1 MHVLLSA
8 QIVDLIYF
16 PAFTDP
22 PIPHQ
27 ERPKQVF
34 ILLYTKESKTLRFS
48 GNIIFSHKA
57 KISDGGTGSFYSFKN
72 ICQAPPRSW
81 DLSRGCGCSRGQ
93 DRQGPAGT
101 FQEQGQGRSKQK
113 VQ

>member
-1 MHVLLSA
+1 MLVLLSA
-8 QIVDLIYF
+8 QIVDLIFF

-22 PIPHQ
+22 SIPHR

-34 ILLYTKESKTLRFS
+34 IPLHTEESKTLRLS
-48 GNIIFSHKA
+48 GNIIFSHKT
-57 KISDGGTGSFYSFKN
+57 KISDGGTGSFYSFKS
-72 ICQAPPRSW
+72 ICQAPPGSW
-81 DLSRGCGCSRGQ
+81 VLSRGCGCSRGQ
-93 DRQGPAGT
+93 DRQGPAGA